1 MSATLSNS
9 GGALHVSSGS
19 NITSIEQGL
28 AKYFIHFGMND
39 FVIDQS
45 FNSSSVTDAGVG
57 HADLFFTNNMSAARY
72 SFTGFSN
79 CNGTLITFNGSDCW
93 GMGVDYDTGTLQ
105 SPTNGLGLH
114 TWAGGSIDAA
124 VNTAQ
129 TFGDLA

>member
-1 MSATLSNS
+1 MTSELRVTTLSNAA
-9 GGALHVSSGS
+9 GDGPATL
-19 NITSIEQGL
+19 TQQTA
-28 AKYFIHFGMND
+28 AKYYIHFGMND

-45 FNSSSVTDAGVG
+45 FNSSSVTDAGTG
-57 HADLFFTNNMSAARY
+57 HADLYFTNNMSAIRY

-79 CNGTLITFNGSDCW
+79 CNGAITTFNGANCW

-114 TWAGGSIDAA
+114 TWDGSSIDAA